1 MKFVT
6 PLLIGALFAA
16 SATAA
21 ETPATAPT
29 DAVDAR
35 AHLQFFEQEIR
46 PLLVERCYKCHG
58 AEKQKGGLRL
68 DHISTMLTGGDS
80 GPALVRGQS
89 EKSLMIEAV
98 RYKNEDLQMPPKEE
112 LTAREVGLLEKWVAL
127 GAPWPEG
134 GGDVARKTTDE
145 HGFTAEARA
154 YWYFQPLTRPV
165 PPVLAAPASERWA
178 RNDIDRFV
186 AAKHAELG
194 LTPAASADR
203 AELARRVYFDLHG
216 LPPARAQLEAFAKDP
231 DPRAYEKLV
240 DELLASPR
248 YGERWAQHWLDLV
261 RYAESDGYRADGGR
275 PGAWPYRD
283 YVIKSLN
290 ADKPYNQFVRE
301 QLAGDEI
308 APDDPAVLV
317 ATTYLRNP
325 VYEWNQRDVRG
336 QADLIVTDLTDN
348 AGEVFLGL
356 SMGCARCHDH
366 KFDPILQKDYFALR
380 AFFEPVLWRT
390 DLRLATRDD
399 QAAFDEKQRIWETAT
414 TDIRQQIEALI
425 GAARDKQVKVG
436 YNRFTEDIRAMIDK
450 PPATR
455 EPFEQI
461 LATMAE
467 RQLEAERVSFDV
479 QKALKAPADRA
490 RYKELAAELKKFD
503 KLKPKPIPAAFVATD
518 AGPTAPMTKLKTK
531 KGEREISPAFLTLID
546 PAEPAITPL
555 AQSTGRRTTLA
566 NWITRP
572 DNQLTTRVIVN
583 RVWQYHFGRGIAGTP
598 NDLGHLGERP
608 THPELLDWLA
618 QRFVAEGWSLKR
630 LHREILLSAT
640 YQQTAR
646 AGIPEKAA
654 LVDPTNKYL
663 WRFSPRRLDAEQAR
677 DAMLAASGELDLA
690 AGGLP
695 QDGLTFPRRSIY
707 TPKKRNNQNDLLR
720 SLDAPPGFTSIADR
734 QNTSTATQA
743 LLFMN
748 GDWVLSR
755 ARKLA
760 ARAPTVEAAWAS
772 ALGREPT
779 AEEAKLAE
787 AFIAKRMAATP
798 TLAALPMTVAPA
810 GPGFFRENTPH
821 ERVITRGAPREGDEF
836 TVEAVFTLDSPDA
849 DNAIRT
855 IASRWTGDK
864 GSEEGHGWS
873 LGINGLKAPVQPLG
887 LVMQLVGEDDNMNT
901 TYEILLSG
909 LTLKPHTPYHVSA
922 KVSCAEHTV
931 TFRVRELERD
941 GAAPQTAVVR
951 HAIVSKIA
959 RGSAAPVI
967 GGLSRR
973 TYHQFDGEIAA
984 VRVAAGLL
992 PDDALSDDPKRWRAD
1007 DLAWVAARD
1016 NGPVFEWAG
1025 GGVADSSDPRKRA
1038 MGDLCHV
1045 LLNSNE
1051 FLYLH

>member
-1 MKFVT
+1 MKFASF
-6 PLLIGALFAA
+6 LFSGALLGAA
-16 SATAA
+16 AMAA
-21 ETPATAPT
+21 EPAADP
-29 DAVDAR
+29 AEGR
-35 AHLQFFEQEIR
+35 AQLQFFEQEIR
-46 PLLVERCYKCHG
+46 PLLIKRCYECHSD
-58 AEKQKGGLRL
+58 EKQKGALRL
-68 DHISTMLTGGDS
+68 DHISTMLSGGDS
-80 GPALVRGQS
+80 GPALVRGKPD
-89 EKSLMIEAV
+89 ESLLISAV
-98 RYKNEDLQMPPKEE
+98 RYKDEDLQMPPKEQLSE
-112 LTAREVGLLEKWVAL
+112 REVALLEKWVAL
-127 GAPWPEG
+127 GAPWPAG
-134 GGDVARKTTDE
+134 GGDVARKVTDE
-145 HGFTAEARA
+145 NGFTAEARA
-154 YWYFQPLTRPV
+154 YWFFQPLTRPT
-165 PPVLAAPASERWA
+165 PPAIPPASERWVS
-178 RNDIDRFV
+178 NEIDRFV
-186 AAKHAELG
+186 AAKHTELG
-194 LTPAASADR
+194 LTPAAPADR

-216 LPPARAQLEAFAKDP
+216 LPPTRAQLESFVGDRA
-231 DPRAYEKLV
+231 PRAYERLV

-301 QLAGDEI
+301 QLAGDEL
-308 APDDPAVLV
+308 APDNPDVLI
-317 ATTYLRNP
+317 ATSYLRAP

-336 QADLIVTDLTDN
+336 QADLIVTDMTDN

-390 DLRLATRDD
+390 DLLLATPAA
-399 QAAFDEKQRIWETAT
+399 QAVFDEQQRVWEAATAE
-414 TDIRQQIEALI
+414 IRQQIEALI
-425 GAARDKQVKVG
+425 GPAREKPVQVA
-436 YNRFTEDIRAMIDK
+436 YNRFTEDIRAMMDK
-450 PPATR
+450 PAAER
-455 EPFEQI
+455 EPLEHI
-461 LATMAE
+461 LATMAD
-467 RQLEAERVSFDV
+467 RQLIHERVNFDV
-479 QKALKAPADRA
+479 QKALKTPADRA

-503 KLKPKPIPAAFVATD
+503 RLKPKPLPAAFVATD
-518 AGPTAPMTKLKTK
+518 AGPKAPVTKLKTK
-531 KGEREISPAFLTLID
+531 KGEREITPAFLTLI
-546 PAEPAITPL
+546 EPKAPTIAPL
-555 AQSTGRRTTLA
+555 PQSTGRRTALA
-566 NWITRP
+566 DWITRP

-608 THPELLDWLA
+608 THPELLDWMA
-618 QRFVAEGWSLKR
+618 QRFVADSWSLKR
-630 LHREILLSAT
+630 LHREIMLSST

-646 AGIPEKAA
+646 AGILEKAA
-654 LVDPTNKYL
+654 LVDPANKFL

-677 DAMLAASGELDLA
+677 DAMLAASGELDLT
-690 AGGLP
+690 AGGVP
-695 QDGLTFPRRSIY
+695 QDGLTFPRRSVY
-707 TPKKRNNQNDLLR
+707 TAKKRNNQNDLLR

-748 GDWVLSR
+748 GEWVLSR

-760 ARAPTVEAAWAS
+760 ARAPTVEAAWTA

-798 TLAALPMTVAPA
+798 TIAALPMKVAPA
-810 GPGFFRENTPH
+810 GPGLFRENTPH

-836 TVEAVFTLDSPDA
+836 TVEAVFTLESPDA

-855 IASRWTGDK
+855 IASRWTGEK

-873 LGINGLKAPVQPLG
+873 LGINGLKAPLQPLG
-887 LVMQLVGEDDNMNT
+887 LVMQLVGEDENTNT
-901 TYEILLSG
+901 TYEILASG

-951 HAIVSKIA
+951 HAIVGKIA
-959 RGSAAPVI
+959 RGAGTPVI
-967 GGLSRR
+967 GGLTRR
-973 TYHQFDGEIAA
+973 TYHQFDGEIVA

-992 PDDALSDDPKRWRAD
+992 ADEALSDDPKRWRAD
-1007 DLAWVAARD
+1007 DLAWVAARG
-1016 NGPVFEWAG
+1016 NGPLFDWAG
-1025 GGVADSSDPRKRA
+1025 GGVADSSDPRQRA